1 MGVGSSKKKDNKNDN
16 KTEAPKKKKEILE
29 GTFYV
34 RQLIKKY
41 LSVL

>member
-1 MGVGSSKKKDNKNDN
+1 MGYGSSKNKENKNDN
-16 KTEAPKKKKEILE
+16 KTETPKKKEEILE